1 RWPTAWPTW
10 SVPAKAL
17 WRATVARSSR
27 CCCATATPRRRW
39 NARSAWWPGSAPAP
53 CRTAPPAWAMRSP
66 SASVRPACARPTA
79 PAPTTCCAAPTR
91 PFTGPRPTA
100 ATAPCPP
107 ARRRRSCCRSERQPR
122 PGGRPAP
129 GARTLPPRS
138 DESADGQA
146 ELFLREAPARAGE
159 KEEAGREGREEAR
172 RARSQERHADG
183 GMNDNGPRPACIW
196 VDADACPVPVREM
209 LFRAAMRARVQLTLV
224 ANQWL
229 RTPPSPFIRAIQVQ
243 GGYDVADDAIAE
255 RAGAGDLVVTQD
267 IPLAARVLANGALAV
282 NPRGERFTAD
292 NIAERLSVRN
302 FMEEL

>member
-1 RWPTAWPTW
+1 
-10 SVPAKAL
+10 
-17 WRATVARSSR
+17 
-27 CCCATATPRRRW
+27 
-39 NARSAWWPGSAPAP
+39 
-53 CRTAPPAWAMRSP
+53 
-66 SASVRPACARPTA
+66 
-79 PAPTTCCAAPTR
+79 
-91 PFTGPRPTA
+91 
-100 ATAPCPP
+100 
-107 ARRRRSCCRSERQPR
+107 
-122 PGGRPAP
+122 
-129 GARTLPPRS
+129 
-138 DESADGQA
+138 
-146 ELFLREAPARAGE
+146 
-159 KEEAGREGREEAR
+159 
-172 RARSQERHADG
+172 
-183 GMNDNGPRPACIW
+183 MNDNGPRPACIW

-302 FMEEL
+302 FMEELRGAGVQTGGPAAYGPRERQAFAAQLDRWIAQRRS